1 MIIYWQLFSVFFKI
15 GLFSFGGGL
24 AMIAFIQQEIIS
36 RNWLTPAEFAQIVTI
51 SQMTPG
57 PIAVNAATFVGAR
70 VCDSSPLASFFG
82 SLIATLGVSLPS
94 FILILLVA
102 GSLKKFSNS
111 LTVKAVLHGIRP
123 AVIGFLLA
131 AVVVFIKLAIFPLLP
146 DSVQGNFHPSGLLL
160 ICFLF
165 YLHYYRK
172 LAPISLIMLAGIL
185 GLVLY

>member
-1 MIIYWQLFSVFFKI
+1 MIICWELFSVFFKI

-36 RNWLTPAEFAQIVTI
+36 RNWLTPAEFAQVATI

-82 SLIATLGVSLPS
+82 SLVATLGVSLPS

-102 GSLKKFSNS
+102 GSLKRFSSS
-111 LTVKAVLHGIRP
+111 LAVKSILHGIRP
-123 AVIGFLLA
+123 AVIGFLLV
-131 AVVVFIKLAIFPLLP
+131 AVLIFLKLALFPLLP
-146 DSVQGNFHPSGLLL
+146 NSTPGNFHPSGLVL

-172 LAPISLIMLAGIL
+172 VAPIPLIMLAGVL
-185 GLVLY
+185 GFFLY

>member
-36 RNWLTPAEFAQIVTI
+36 RGWLTPSEFAQIATI

-57 PIAVNAATFVGAR
+57 PVAVNAATFVGAR
-70 VCDSSPLASFFG
+70 VCDSSPLASFMG

-94 FILILLVA
+94 FVLILLVA
-102 GSLKKFSNS
+102 GSLKKFSS
-111 LTVKAVLHGIRP
+111 SIAVKSILHGIRP
-123 AVIGFLLA
+123 AVIGFLLS
-131 AVVVFIKLAIFPLLP
+131 AVLVFFKLALFPLLP
-146 DSVQGNFHPSGLLL
+146 NSTSGKFHPFGLVLV
-160 ICFLF
+160 CFLF

-172 LAPISLIMLAGIL
+172 VSPIPLILLAGVL
-185 GLVLY
+185 GLFFY

>member
-36 RNWLTPAEFAQIVTI
+36 RNWLTPAEFSQVVTI

-57 PIAVNAATFVGAR
+57 PVAVNAATFVGAR
-70 VCDSSPLASFFG
+70 VCDSSHLASFFG
-82 SLIATLGVSLPS
+82 SLVATLGVSLPS

-102 GSLKKFSNS
+102 GSLKKFSS
-111 LTVKAVLHGIRP
+111 SQAVKSILHGIRP

-131 AVVVFIKLAIFPLLP
+131 AVLVFLKLTLFPLLP
-146 DSVQGNFHPSGLLL
+146 DSMPGRFHPAGLLL
-160 ICFLF
+160 VCLLF

-172 LAPISLIMLAGIL
+172 ISPIPLILLAGVL
-185 GLVLY
+185 GFFFY

>member
-36 RNWLTPAEFAQIVTI
+36 RGWLTPTEFAQIATI

-57 PIAVNAATFVGAR
+57 PVAVNAATFVGAR
-70 VCDSSPLASFFG
+70 VCDSSPLASFMG

-94 FILILLVA
+94 FILVLLVA
-102 GSLKKFSNS
+102 GSLKRISSS
-111 LTVKAVLHGIRP
+111 LAVKTILNGIRP
-123 AVIGFLLA
+123 AVIGFLLS
-131 AVVVFIKLAIFPLLP
+131 AVLVFFKLALFPLLP
-146 DSVQGNFHPSGLLL
+146 NSASGSFHPFGLVL
-160 ICFLF
+160 ICSLF

-172 LAPISLIMLAGIL
+172 VGPIHLILLAGVL
-185 GLVLY
+185 GLFFY

>member
-57 PIAVNAATFVGAR
+57 PIAINAATFVGAR
-70 VCDSSPLASFFG
+70 VCDSTPLEAFFG
-82 SLIATLGVSLPS
+82 ALAATLGVSLPS
-94 FILILLVA
+94 FMLILLVA

-111 LTVKAVLHGIRP
+111 PAVRAILHGIRP

-131 AVVVFIKLAIFPLLP
+131 AVVVFIKLALFPLLP
-146 DSVQGNFHPSGLLL
+146 SSIPDTFHPSGLIL
-160 ICFLF
+160 ICLLF

-172 LAPISLIMLAGIL
+172 VSPIPLIILAGIL
-185 GLVLY
+185 GLFLY